1 MNNRDIK
8 ERTQLVRMAI
18 ADILREAVKPLAGED
33 MEKHQAAR
41 CIEANGRE
49 LAARARELCA
59 LKAPPF
65 PIDSVLLTPGKR
77 GFFDP
82 TRVAVDRTAG
92 AKRRKPRRRKPE
104 PSKIV
109 ATSESDFTFN
119 PIPAAWDPDGMPEER
134 PAQPTVQL
142 PANAKSISLSVGGVT
157 IRIELTG

>member
-18 ADILREAVKPLAGED
+18 ADILREAVKPLTGED
-33 MEKHQAAR
+33 MEEHQAAM
-41 CIEANGRE
+41 CIEAGSRE

-82 TRVAVDRTAG
+82 TLVAVDRTAG
-92 AKRRKPRRRKPE
+92 AKRRKPRRRKPRQ
-104 PSKIV
+104 SKVIL
-109 ATSESDFTFN
+109 D
-119 PIPAAWDPDGMPEER
+119 
-134 PAQPTVQL
+134 
-142 PANAKSISLSVGGVT
+142 SLADRQT
-157 IRIELTG
+157 